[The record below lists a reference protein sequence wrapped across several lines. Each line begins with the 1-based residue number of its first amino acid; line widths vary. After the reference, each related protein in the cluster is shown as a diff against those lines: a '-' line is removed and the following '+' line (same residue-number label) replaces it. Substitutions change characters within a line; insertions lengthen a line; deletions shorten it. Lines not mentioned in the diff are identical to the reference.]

1 MQGVVSCYGKKMRK
15 GAKMNDEAIFMVAVA
30 IFFVLPLLI
39 IFLPWA
45 MARRERNDEVPFDRL
60 GSQDV
65 DQRFK
70 R

>member
-1 MQGVVSCYGKKMRK
+1 MCYGKRMMRK
-15 GAKMNDEAIFMVAVA
+15 GANMNDEAIFMIAVA

-39 IFLPWA
+39 IFLPMV
-45 MARRERNDEVPFDRL
+45 MARHERDDDLPFDRL

-65 DQRFK
+65 DQRLN

>member
-1 MQGVVSCYGKKMRK
+1 MRK
-15 GAKMNDEAIFMVAVA
+15 GANMNDEAIFMVAVA

-39 IFLPWA
+39 IFLPVV
-45 MARRERNDEVPFDRL
+45 MARREREDEVPFDRL

-65 DQRFK
+65 DQRIN

>member
-1 MQGVVSCYGKKMRK
+1 
-15 GAKMNDEAIFMVAVA
+15 MNDEAIFMIAVA

-39 IFLPWA
+39 IFLPVV
-45 MARRERNDEVPFDRL
+45 MARHEREEELPFDRL

-65 DQRFK
+65 DQRIH

>member
-1 MQGVVSCYGKKMRK
+1 
-15 GAKMNDEAIFMVAVA
+15 MNDETIFMVAVT

-39 IFLPWA
+39 IFLPWV
-45 MARRERNDEVPFDRL
+45 MARHEREDEVPFDRL

-65 DQRFK
+65 DQRIN